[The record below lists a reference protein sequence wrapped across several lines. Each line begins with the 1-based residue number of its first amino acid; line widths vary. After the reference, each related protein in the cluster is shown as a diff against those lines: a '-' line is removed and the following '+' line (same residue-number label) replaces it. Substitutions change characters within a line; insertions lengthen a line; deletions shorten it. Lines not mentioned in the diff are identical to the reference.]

1 MTEEENKPLLALYE
15 LAPIMC
21 SGHLDNINQPDPA
34 VQYCMEQAKFHLKTA
49 HELLEAAVL
58 NPQTQYDDDR
68 VFYQRL
74 SRVLPLMVLMQSFD
88 SPPPDPVEEG
98 NSQIRR
104 PQSCQVKIFLSL
116 MLHPISQSLD
126 GF

>member
-21 SGHLDNINQPDPA
+21 SGHLDNINQPVPA

-88 SPPPDPVEEG
+88 SPPPDPVEEE
-98 NSQIRR
+98 NSPDTPSSNLSSQDTFE
-104 PQSCQVKIFLSL
+104 PDAPSHQSES
-116 MLHPISQSLD
+116 
-126 GF
+126 

>member
-1 MTEEENKPLLALYE
+1 MNTEENQALLALYE
-15 LAPIMC
+15 LEAHVCP
-21 SGHLDNINQPDPA
+21 HLDDIKQTDPA

-58 NPQTQYDDDR
+58 SPQTQYDDDR

-88 SPPPDPVEEG
+88 SPPPDPVEEE
-98 NSQIRR
+98 NSPDTPSSVLSSQDIFE
-104 PQSCQVKIFLSL
+104 PDAPSHQSES
-116 MLHPISQSLD
+116 
-126 GF
+126 